1 MISRLT
7 ASAAGALA
15 LALVSTTC
23 GLAADF
29 DRTSPIEVQVGD
41 SRLGVSDV
49 WSGMYAGIHAGR
61 GTSAGVV
68 TAFGKE
74 GAWEG
79 GVHVGGN
86 MQFGALVV
94 GAELE
99 GNYASGLNYDLGAGA
114 GLKQNWSGAGK
125 LRAGLALDNL
135 LVYGTVGY
143 GFARL
148 DPSGTVTSD
157 GKYVGGLTLGGGAEF
172 MVSDGLSLRLDY
184 AQTRFDDVA
193 FTAGGSTQTRDLV
206 SHAVR
211 AGVSFK
217 F

>member
-1 MISRLT
+1 MITRLT

-15 LALVSTTC
+15 FALLSATC
-23 GLAADF
+23 SLAADF
-29 DRTSPIEVQVGD
+29 NSPIEVQVGD
-41 SRLGVSDV
+41 NRLGVSDV
-49 WSGMYAGIHAGR
+49 WSGLYAGIHAGR
-61 GTSAGVV
+61 SASAGTV
-68 TAFGKE
+68 TALGKD

-86 MQFGALVV
+86 VQFGALVV
-94 GAELE
+94 GAEVE
-99 GNYASGLNYDLGAGA
+99 GNYASGLSYDLGAGA
-114 GLKQNWSGAGK
+114 SLKQNWSGAAK
-125 LRAGLALDNL
+125 ARAGLALDNL

-143 GFARL
+143 GVARL
-148 DPSGTVTSD
+148 DPTGTVTSD

-172 MVSDGLSLRLDY
+172 MVSDGMSLRLDY
-184 AQTRFDDVA
+184 AQNRFDDVA
-193 FTAGGSTQTRDLV
+193 FTAGGSAQKRDLV

>member
-15 LALVSTTC
+15 FALVS
-23 GLAADF
+23 GSAALAADF
-29 DRTSPIEVQVGD
+29 DRPAPIAVQVGT
-41 SRLGVSDV
+41 SQLGVSDV

-61 GTSAGVV
+61 STSAGVV
-68 TAFGKE
+68 TAFGRD

-94 GAELE
+94 GAEVE
-99 GNYASGLNYDLGAGA
+99 GNYTSGLSYDLGGGA
-114 GLKQNWSGAGK
+114 GLKQNWGGAARA
-125 LRAGLALDNL
+125 RAGLALDNL
-135 LVYGTVGY
+135 LLYGTVGY

-148 DPSGTVTSD
+148 DPTGSVISD

-184 AQTRFDDVA
+184 AQTRFEDVA
-193 FTAGGSTQTRDLV
+193 FTTAGGAQTRDLT

-211 AGVSFK
+211 AGVSFR